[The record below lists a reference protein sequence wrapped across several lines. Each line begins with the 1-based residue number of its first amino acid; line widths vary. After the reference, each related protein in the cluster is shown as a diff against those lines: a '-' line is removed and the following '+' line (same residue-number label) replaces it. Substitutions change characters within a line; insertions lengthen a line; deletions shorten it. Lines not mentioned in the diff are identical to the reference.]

1 MSIWMR
7 LVSALLPLC
16 LLVGGLGSLI
26 LWSRQ
31 AQRFPVR
38 EVELQNETKFVSSNA
53 VVDIVKVHLNKG
65 FFWLDV
71 DEIQKSILK
80 LPWISE
86 AGIKRVWPDRI
97 VVEVKEHMAQA
108 RWNDI
113 GVLSTE
119 GNIFYPEVSSISE
132 KLPKFSG
139 QDSRAKEI
147 LQHYFSVLE
156 QLGPIGLTVRAV
168 DVSPTGAWQIVL
180 DNEIAI
186 ILGKTG
192 INERLTR
199 FVEVYQT
206 RLKSQI
212 ERIAYI
218 DLRYTNGIAIGWK
231 QGEQRNN
238 GGLE

>member
-1 MSIWMR
+1 M
-7 LVSALLPLC
+7 
-16 LLVGGLGSLI
+16 
-26 LWSRQ
+26 WSRQ
-31 AQRFPVR
+31 ADRFPVR
-38 EVELQNETKFVSSNA
+38 EVQLQNETKYVTSDV
-53 VVDIVKVHLNKG
+53 VVDRVKGHLNKG

-71 DEIQKSILK
+71 DEIQKSILT

-97 VVEVKEHMAQA
+97 VVEVKEHMPQA
-108 RWNDI
+108 RWNET

-119 GNIFYPEVSSISE
+119 GHIFYPEATAILE

-156 QLGPIGLTVRAV
+156 QLGPVGLTVRAV
-168 DVSPTGAWQIVL
+168 EVSPTGAWQIML

-192 INERLTR
+192 INERLAR

-206 RLKSQI
+206 RLKTQI
-212 ERIAYI
+212 ERIAYV

-231 QGEQRNN
+231 QGEQPSN

>member
-1 MSIWMR
+1 MSILMR
-7 LVSALLPLC
+7 LVSALMPLC

-26 LWSRQ
+26 MWSRQ
-31 AQRFPVR
+31 TERFPVR
-38 EVELQNETKFVSSNA
+38 EIELRNETKYVNSNA
-53 VVDIVKVHLNKG
+53 VVDMVKMHLHKG

-71 DEIQKSILK
+71 DEIQKRILT

-86 AGIKRVWPDRI
+86 ADIKRVWPDRI
-97 VVEVKEHMAQA
+97 VVEVKEYMAQA
-108 RWNDI
+108 RWNEV

-119 GNIFYPEVSSISE
+119 GVIFYPEASSISE

-139 QDSRAKEI
+139 PDSRAKEI
-147 LQHYFSVLE
+147 SQHYFSVLE
-156 QLGPIGLTVRAV
+156 QLGPVGLNVKAV
-168 DVSPTGAWQIVL
+168 EVSPTGAWQIML

-192 INERLTR
+192 INERLAR

-206 RLKSQI
+206 RLKTQI

-231 QGEQRNN
+231 QGEQQSN